1 MHFGMTGWMK
11 FSNDESGYYKPAKED
26 AQWPP
31 RFMKFVL
38 EMQGEPDCQVAF
50 VDARRLGRVR
60 LIDVEADMMRQTS
73 PLKDNGPD
81 PVIDKDI
88 LTRDWLRAKMKS
100 KRVPVKAF
108 LLDQANISGVGNWVA
123 DEVLYQAKIHP
134 EQYSNTF
141 SDEQLDRLHDSLI
154 GVCTTACETLADS
167 SRFPENWLMRYRW
180 NKGKKENARLP
191 NGEKITHITVG
202 GRTSAIVPSVQ
213 KKTGAVA
220 ADVSEESKV
229 DDDDDDSD
237 ETQEKPQ
244 KGKKS
249 KKIANREKGNI
260 PATKSS
266 RRDRAKKAVYKESS
280 EEDGSDF
287 EVPKK
292 GQKRRSATSD
302 GVKDENSERVLKKA
316 KAKVEEPTTRRRSGR
331 KSTG

>member
-31 RFMKFVL
+31 RFMKFLL
-38 EMQGEPDCQVAF
+38 EMQGEPKCQVAF
-50 VDARRLGRVR
+50 VDARRLGRIR
-60 LIDVEADMMRQTS
+60 LVDVEADMMRHTS

-88 LTRDWLRAKMKS
+88 LTRDWLRAKVKS
-100 KRVPVKAF
+100 KRVPVKAL

-154 GVCTTACETLADS
+154 DVCTTACTTLADS
-167 SRFPENWLMRYRW
+167 SKFPENWLMRHRW
-180 NKGKKENARLP
+180 KKGKKESNRLP
-191 NGEKITHITVG
+191 NGDKIMHITVG

-220 ADVSEESKV
+220 ADIPEEDQV
-229 DDDDDDSD
+229 DDDGESD
-237 ETQEKPQ
+237 EAQGKGQ
-244 KGKKS
+244 KGKK
-249 KKIANREKGNI
+249 REKVANGAKGNE
-260 PATKSS
+260 PTTKYSG
-266 RRDRAKKAVYKESS
+266 RNRGKKVEYKEDS
-280 EEDGSDF
+280 EDDDGDV
-287 EVPKK
+287 EMPKK
-292 GQKRRSATSD
+292 GQKRKSETSKGANYAD
-302 GVKDENSERVLKKA
+302 NEKTPKKA
-316 KAKVEEPTTRRRSGR
+316 KIKAEEPTGRRRAGR
-331 KSTG
+331 KLKG